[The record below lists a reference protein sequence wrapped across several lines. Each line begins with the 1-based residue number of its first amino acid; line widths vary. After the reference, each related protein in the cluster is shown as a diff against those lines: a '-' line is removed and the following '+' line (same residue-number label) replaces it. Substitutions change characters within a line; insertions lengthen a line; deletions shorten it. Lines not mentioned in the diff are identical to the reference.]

1 MASQVEATPNDAAAL
16 DAFFAKAGGWP
27 AAPHKTDA
35 LAAFAEQALKDN
47 AKVALVTSG
56 GTTAPL
62 ERRTVRYVDN
72 FSTGNRG
79 AALAEHLASKGQTPA
94 FDATGYRVVYLHR
107 STAAFPFT
115 RHVHD
120 ALRAD
125 PAGTLQRLAEGP
137 YCAKRFA
144 ALQDSKRFLAVPFD
158 TIGEYLGLLRA
169 CCTALKPLDGNVLV
183 VLAAAVSDFYVPDLC
198 EHKIQSRSGGGLSLE
213 LAPVPKCLG
222 FVKRWGSPNFCVCG
236 FKLETDESL
245 LKTKAMASL
254 ERYGLDCVVANML
267 DSYKER
273 ATVYAVDRE
282 RGVDGE
288 RFPYDVD
295 ICLAEELMR
304 VHAGKRGVELGFDVG
319 EGYS

>member
-1 MASQVEATPNDAAAL
+1 MAT
-16 DAFFAKAGGWP
+16 G
-27 AAPHKTDA
+27 
-35 LAAFAEQALKDN
+35 KDFR
-47 AKVALVTSG
+47 
-56 GTTAPL
+56 GTGVWSFIKIQGSPL
-62 ERRTVRYVDN
+62 GR
-72 FSTGNRG
+72 

-137 YCAKRFA
+137 YCAKSFA

-169 CCTALKPLDGNVLV
+169 CCTALEPLGGNVLV

-222 FVKRWGSPNFCVCG
+222 FVKRWGSPNCCVCG
-236 FKLETDESL
+236 FKLETDEKL
-245 LKTKAMASL
+245 LKTKAQASL

-273 ATVYAVDRE
+273 ATVYTVDRE
-282 RGVDGE
+282 RVVDGE

-295 ICLAEELMR
+295 ICLAEELMPHPSRSAPRCVSGDAR
-304 VHAGKRGVELGFDVG
+304 VRSRTGLHAWKRH
-319 EGYS
+319 